1 MPRRLVLTTLGS
13 YGDIN
18 PFVGL
23 AIALRARGHE
33 VVIATSP
40 FYRDYIERA
49 GIGFHAVRPDID
61 PGNREIVA
69 RIMNARTG
77 TEFLL
82 RQVIFP
88 TLRDSYEDL
97 SRAAEGAD
105 LLLTH
110 PITFAG
116 PIVAQERRIPWAST
130 VLAPMSFFSEHD
142 LPVFPPIPWARHV
155 DRIPGGAR
163 LLLGLAK
170 AITRLWME
178 PVHRLRAEHGLPPG
192 GDPLYEGQ
200 HSPELVLA
208 LFSRVLAEPQ
218 PDWPPNV
225 RVTGAILYNG
235 PQQHV
240 LSPEIEGFLA
250 VGPPPVVFTLGT
262 SAVSAAGEFYDRSV
276 EVARHAGVRAVLL
289 VGRHTENRPRMPL
302 PDTILVVEQAPH
314 AALFPRA
321 AAVVHQ
327 GGAGTLHQALRA
339 GVPMLV
345 VPFAHDQP
353 DLAYR
358 AARLGVAR
366 TLTPAAYT
374 ATRAASELRH
384 LLTDPAH
391 RERAHAVAAVMCSE
405 NGPEAAADAIEAMLS
420 DPTHVV

>member
-1 MPRRLVLTTLGS
+1 MSKRLVLTTLGS

-23 AIALRARGHE
+23 GLALRARGHE
-33 VVIATSP
+33 VVIATSG
-40 FYRDYIERA
+40 FYREYIESA
-49 GIGFHAVRPDID
+49 GLGFHPVRPDVD
-61 PGNREIVA
+61 PNARERVA

-82 RQVIFP
+82 RELIVPALQ
-88 TLRDSYEDL
+88 DSYEDL
-97 SRAAEGAD
+97 AAPVDGAD

-116 PIVAQERRIPWAST
+116 PIIAQERGIRWASA

-142 LPVFPPIPWARHV
+142 LPVFPPIPWAKHLERV
-155 DRIPGGAR
+155 PGGAR
-163 LLLGLAK
+163 FLLGVAR
-170 AITRLWME
+170 AITRPWME
-178 PVHRLRAEHGLPPG
+178 PVHRFRAEHGLPRG

-218 PDWPPNV
+218 PDWPPNTC
-225 RVTGAILYNG
+225 VTGAILYNG

-240 LSPEIEGFLA
+240 LSPEIERFLA
-250 VGPPPVVFTLGT
+250 AGPAPVVFTLGT
-262 SAVSAAGEFYDRSV
+262 SAVSVAGDFYDRSV
-276 EVARHAGVRAVLL
+276 EAARRVGVRAVLL
-289 VGRHTENRPRMPL
+289 VGRHPENRPPGPI
-302 PDTILVVEQAPH
+302 PDTILVVEHAPH

-345 VPFAHDQP
+345 VPWAHDQP
-353 DLAYR
+353 DLAHR
-358 AARLGVAR
+358 VTRLGVAR
-366 TLTPAAYT
+366 ALTPGAYT

-384 LLTDPAH
+384 LLTDPAY
-391 RERAHAVAAVMCSE
+391 RKRAHSVGAVVASE
-405 NGPEAAADAIEAMLS
+405 NRAEAAADAIESRLNATS
-420 DPTHVV
+420 P